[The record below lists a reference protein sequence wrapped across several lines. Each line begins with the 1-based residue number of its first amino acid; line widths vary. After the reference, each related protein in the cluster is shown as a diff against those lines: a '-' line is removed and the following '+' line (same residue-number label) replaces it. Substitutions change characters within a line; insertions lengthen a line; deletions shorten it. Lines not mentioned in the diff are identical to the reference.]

1 MPEPPPQPAEA
12 IEGEYRAVFLAAP
25 DGILITDRTGVILD
39 ANPAAGEMFGFSLEE
54 LLGEE
59 VELLVP
65 ESLREAHRAHR
76 EDYVAEPHPRPM
88 GIGLELRGR
97 RKDGST
103 FPVEISLSPFER
115 GGRGLVIATV
125 RDVSQRLRLRR
136 FGTGTLRA
144 AEEERRRLAR
154 ELHDDTAQQLAS
166 ALLRLRVAQAT
177 AEDERRSDLLDDLRE
192 EILRT
197 AESVRRIARGLR
209 PPALEDVGVVA
220 ALRGHVRSLR
230 EATEIDLVL
239 EEARVSAALDQALGD
254 AGRLALYR
262 VVQEALSNAV
272 RHSGAGRVTVALA
285 VDDDRIRVEVADDGR
300 GFDRRELD
308 WDEGGG
314 LGLIGM
320 RERAALVGGTF
331 ELESEPGVGTRVRV
345 EIPLIPEE
353 AVHG

>member
-1 MPEPPPQPAEA
+1 MPETSPGPPDESEQ
-12 IEGEYRAVFLAAP
+12 EYRAVFLAAP
-25 DGILITDRTGVILD
+25 DGILITDRAGVIRD
-39 ANPAAGEMFGFSLEE
+39 ANPAAEEMFGFSRRE
-54 LLGEE
+54 LVGEE

-65 ESLREAHRAHR
+65 DDLRRTHR
-76 EDYVAEPHPRPM
+76 EHRESYVEDPHPRPM
-88 GIGLELRGR
+88 GIGMELRGR

-115 GGRGLVIATV
+115 SDAPLVIATV
-125 RDVSQRLRLRR
+125 RDVSQRQRLRR

-177 AEDERRSDLLDDLRE
+177 EDEERRSEILDELRE

-220 ALRGHVRSLR
+220 AMRGHVRGLR
-230 EATEIDLVL
+230 ETTEIEVTL
-239 EEARVSAALDQALGD
+239 EEEEAAAALEAGLGE
-254 AGRLALYR
+254 AEKLALYR

-272 RHSGAGRVTVALA
+272 RHSDAERIVVRLGIDRE
-285 VDDDRIRVEVADDGR
+285 RIRVEIVDDGR
-300 GFDRRELD
+300 GFDRRAVEE
-308 WDEGGG
+308 DEGRG

-331 ELESEPGVGTRVRV
+331 EVETEPGSGTRVRV
-345 EIPLIPEE
+345 EIPLVLEQV
-353 AVHG
+353 VHG

>member
-1 MPEPPPQPAEA
+1 MPETPPGPPEKSEQ
-12 IEGEYRAVFLAAP
+12 EYRAVFLAAP
-25 DGILITDRTGVILD
+25 DGILITDRAGVIRD
-39 ANPAAGEMFGFSLEE
+39 ANPAAEEMFGFSRRE
-54 LLGEE
+54 LVGEE

-65 ESLREAHRAHR
+65 EELRRTHR
-76 EDYVAEPHPRPM
+76 EHRERYVEDPHPRPM
-88 GIGLELRGR
+88 GIGMELRGR

-115 GGRGLVIATV
+115 SDAPLVVATV
-125 RDVSQRLRLRR
+125 RDVSQRQRLRR

-177 AEDERRSDLLDDLRE
+177 DDEERRSEILDELRE

-220 ALRGHVRSLR
+220 AVRGHVRGLR
-230 EATEIDLVL
+230 ETTEIEVAL
-239 EEARVSAALDQALGD
+239 EEEEAGAALEAGLGE
-254 AGRLALYR
+254 AEKLALYR

-272 RHSGAGRVTVALA
+272 RHSDAERIVVRLGI
-285 VDDDRIRVEVADDGR
+285 DREQIRVEVVDDGR
-300 GFDRRELD
+300 GFDRRAVEG
-308 WDEGGG
+308 DEGRG

-331 ELESEPGVGTRVRV
+331 EVETEPGSGTRIRV
-345 EIPLIPEE
+345 EIPLVLEQ